1 MSTSPANSSPASLSM
16 DHVCPA
22 TRLLEK
28 RRMMFEVQESLDK
41 QQEIFAKQQVCVSLF
56 FPLYPGIRLFILISL
71 WLFPY
76 PTIDHLHSQEAFR
89 LREENLRK
97 HDLEL
102 QNSLVKFNKF
112 LQENEAKRNRAT
124 KRYEEECKIRKTKEK
139 EAELLK
145 KELERGRKE
154 IEKLKHILQ
163 DRKKYQIY
171 LDTVV
176 DHTSEEYEEIG
187 ELLSRYRTLKAAQDD
202 LKRRAEVTSKSIDS
216 IRSELRHF
224 TKERT
229 TEILQRNNKLSKLRK
244 AIDHSETNRIGV
256 QNEMNATARS
266 SSAKTMLLEEII
278 MAVDNLK
285 QRCTSKYGVHINH
298 GVAAEKR
305 RGGKSSSIDGV
316 GETKSHSEKALR
328 TVENLEVIM
337 RYVLDFKKIVE
348 SSMNTSSRRDGS
360 NSVEK

>member
-1 MSTSPANSSPASLSM
+1 MSQMSKTSPASLSM

-41 QQEIFAKQQVCVSLF
+41 QQEIFAKQQVRFFLF
-56 FPLYPGIRLFILISL
+56 FLSSWANSL
-71 WLFPY
+71 NLLQSF
-76 PTIDHLHSQEAFR
+76 QEAFR

-124 KRYEEECKIRKTKEK
+124 KRYEEECKLRKAKEK
-139 EAELLK
+139 EAKKLK
-145 KELERGRKE
+145 ERLEGDRKE
-154 IEKLKHILQ
+154 IEKLKRILR
-163 DRKKYQIY
+163 DRRKYQIY
-171 LDTVV
+171 LESVV
-176 DHTSEEYEEIG
+176 DHASEDYEEVA
-187 ELLSRYRTLKAAQDD
+187 ELLNRYRTLKAAQDD
-202 LKRRAEVTSKSIDS
+202 LKRRAEAASESIDS
-216 IRSELRHF
+216 IRSELRQF

-244 AIDHSETNRIGV
+244 AIDHCETYRIGV

-278 MAVDNLK
+278 MAVDNLR
-285 QRCTSKYGVHINH
+285 QRCTSKHGVRINH
-298 GVAAEKR
+298 GTTVKKKS
-305 RGGKSSSIDGV
+305 RGGHEGEEGKSR
-316 GETKSHSEKALR
+316 SERASR
-328 TVENLEVIM
+328 TCDNLEVIM
-337 RYVLDFKKIVE
+337 RYVLDFQKIVA
-348 SSMNTSSRRDGS
+348 G
-360 NSVEK
+360 VGK